1 MRGGIDRCQLPSVTR
16 FMADF
21 ARLPIRE
28 RGRVPALTGG
38 LYVPEPEAMPA
49 ALMAEARIQQPKPVP
64 SGDLLV
70 YG

>member
-38 LYVPEPEAMPA
+38 LYVPEPEAMLA
-49 ALMAEARIQQPKPVP
+49 ALMAEARI
-64 SGDLLV
+64 
-70 YG
+70 